1 MQLGNHEQETQKLD
15 VISPSPLAAP
25 DPNDPLADLDPEE
38 REAYE
43 QLKRMRAERR
53 RKKLIRRGIVVGI
66 IAALV
71 VGFFVFRAVSANK
84 PDDSIQVVTT
94 PAYTGPFTTEV
105 TGSGSIKPSS
115 SYVVQPQIDG
125 TIDSVNVVAG
135 QTVKAGD
142 VLFTIK
148 NDDLDRAINE
158 AERGVRTAKQ
168 GVDEANQGVGQAR
181 QAVNAA
187 EEAVNKAQNLLNA
200 NPDDTDLQAAL
211 ESAQAELKS
220 ARNALTEAQ
229 RAPESAQISLEAA
242 NDAYNQ
248 AVERAEQRT
257 VKSPIDGTIVELN
270 AQPGATVGQ
279 AVASAG
285 TQGTGSLCL
294 VANLSQMNVTLQISE
309 VDINKLS
316 LDQTANV
323 TFSAVPDLTLSATV
337 KSIASTS
344 SGNNGGGYGY
354 GGGSGVTY
362 AVELVIPTPDPR
374 LKPGMTADVSII
386 TNSIDSA
393 LIVPSAA
400 VTDFDDGTGV
410 VYIEDDEKT
419 HAAHSVHVEI
429 LGDNGSETA
438 IKPTDGAIRD
448 GDLVIISGMEAAT
461 IDDMDAGTMGDVAGN
476 AADVASGEASGS
488 SLDAT
493 VEGETTTVAR

>member
-1 MQLGNHEQETQKLD
+1 MQPGNHDQETRKLD
-15 VISPSPLAAP
+15 VISTSPLAAP

-38 REAYE
+38 REAFE

-53 RKKLIRRGIVVGI
+53 RKKLIRRGIVIGI
-66 IAALV
+66 IVALV
-71 VGFFVFRAVSANK
+71 VGFFVFRAITANK
-84 PDDSIQVVTT
+84 PDDSIQVVTA

-158 AERGVRTAKQ
+158 AGRGVRTAKQ
-168 GVDEANQGVGQAR
+168 GVDEANQGVKQAK
-181 QAVNAA
+181 QAVSVA
-187 EEAVNKAQNLLNA
+187 EETVNKAQNLLNA
-200 NPDDTDLQAAL
+200 NPGDTDLQAAL
-211 ESAQAELKS
+211 EGAQAELKS

-248 AVERAEQRT
+248 ATERAEQRT

-279 AVASAG
+279 TVASAG

-294 VANLSQMNVTLQISE
+294 VANLSQMNVTLKISE

-323 TFSAVPDLTLSATV
+323 SFSAVPDLTLSATV

-344 SGNNGGGYGY
+344 SGNDASGNGY
-354 GGGSGVTY
+354 GGGGGATY

-393 LIVPSAA
+393 LVVPSAA
-400 VTDFDDGTGV
+400 VTDFGDGTGV
-410 VYIEDDEKT
+410 VYVEDDEK
-419 HAAHSVHVEI
+419 AHTAHTVHVEI

-438 IKPTDGAIRD
+438 VKPTEGAISD

-476 AADVASGEASGS
+476 AADAASDDTTGS
-488 SLDAT
+488 SPDAS
-493 VEGETTTVAR
+493 VEGETTVAR

>member
-1 MQLGNHEQETQKLD
+1 MQPGNHEQETQKLD
-15 VISPSPLAAP
+15 VISPNPLAAP
-25 DPNDPLADLDPEE
+25 NPNDPLADLDPEE

-53 RKKLIRRGIVVGI
+53 RKKLIRRGVVVGI

-71 VGFFVFRAVSANK
+71 AGFFVFRAVTANK

-94 PAYTGPFTTEV
+94 PAHTGPFTTEV

-158 AERGVRTAKQ
+158 AGRGVRTAKQ
-168 GVDEANQGVGQAR
+168 GVDEANQGVEQAR
-181 QAVNAA
+181 QTVNAA

-211 ESAQAELKS
+211 EGAQAELKS

-242 NDAYNQ
+242 NDAYSQ

-344 SGNNGGGYGY
+344 SGNDASGNGY
-354 GGGSGVTY
+354 GGGGGATY

-400 VTDFDDGTGV
+400 VTDFGDGTGV
-410 VYIEDDEKT
+410 VYVEDDEKT
-419 HAAHSVHVEI
+419 HAAHTVHVEI

-438 IKPTDGAIRD
+438 IKPTEGAIRD

-476 AADVASGEASGS
+476 AADVASGDASGS
-488 SLDAT
+488 SLDAS
-493 VEGETTTVAR
+493 VEGETTVAR

>member
-1 MQLGNHEQETQKLD
+1 MQIGNHEQETQKLD

-53 RKKLIRRGIVVGI
+53 RKKLIRRGVVVGI

-71 VGFFVFRAVSANK
+71 MGFFVFRAVTANK

-115 SYVVQPQIDG
+115 S
-125 TIDSVNVVAG
+125 G

-142 VLFTIK
+142 VLFTIR

-158 AERGVRTAKQ
+158 AGRGVRTAKQ
-168 GVDEANQGVGQAR
+168 GVDEANQGVEQAR

-211 ESAQAELKS
+211 EGAQAELES
-220 ARNALTEAQ
+220 ARNALAEAQ

-242 NDAYNQ
+242 NDAYSQ
-248 AVERAEQRT
+248 AVERADQRT

-294 VANLSQMNVTLQISE
+294 VANLSQMNVTLKISE

-323 TFSAVPDLTLSATV
+323 TFSAVPNLTLSATV

-344 SGNNGGGYGY
+344 SGNDASGNGY
-354 GGGSGVTY
+354 GGGGGATY
-362 AVELVIPTPDPR
+362 AVELVIPTPDQR

-393 LIVPSAA
+393 LVVPSAA
-400 VTDFDDGTGV
+400 VTDFGDGTGV
-410 VYIEDDEKT
+410 VYVEDDEK
-419 HAAHSVHVEI
+419 AHTAHTVHVEI

-438 IKPTDGAIRD
+438 VKPTEGAISD

-476 AADVASGEASGS
+476 AADVASSDASGS
-488 SLDAT
+488 SPDAS
-493 VEGETTTVAR
+493 VEGETTVTR

>member
-53 RKKLIRRGIVVGI
+53 RKKLIRRGVVVGI

-71 VGFFVFRAVSANK
+71 VGFFVFRAVTANK

-142 VLFTIK
+142 VLFTIR

-158 AERGVRTAKQ
+158 AGRGVRTAKQ
-168 GVDEANQGVGQAR
+168 GVDEANQGVEQAR

-211 ESAQAELKS
+211 EGAQAELES
-220 ARNALTEAQ
+220 ARNALAEAQ

-242 NDAYNQ
+242 NDAYSQ
-248 AVERAEQRT
+248 AVERADQRT

-323 TFSAVPDLTLSATV
+323 TFSAVPNLTLSATV

-344 SGNNGGGYGY
+344 SGNDASGNGY
-354 GGGSGVTY
+354 GGGGGATY
-362 AVELVIPTPDPR
+362 AVELVIPTPDQR

-386 TNSIDSA
+386 TNSIDS
-393 LIVPSAA
+393 VPSAA
-400 VTDFDDGTGV
+400 VTDFGDGTGV
-410 VYIEDDEKT
+410 VYVEDDEK
-419 HAAHSVHVEI
+419 AHTAHTVHVEI

-438 IKPTDGAIRD
+438 VKPTEGAIRD
-448 GDLVIISGMEAAT
+448 GDPVIISGMEAAT

-476 AADVASGEASGS
+476 AADVASDDTSGS
-488 SLDAT
+488 SPDAS
-493 VEGETTTVAR
+493 VEGETTVAR

>member
-1 MQLGNHEQETQKLD
+1 MQPGNHDQETQKLD
-15 VISPSPLAAP
+15 VISTSPLAAP

-38 REAYE
+38 REAFE

-53 RKKLIRRGIVVGI
+53 RKKLIRRGIVIGI
-66 IAALV
+66 IVALV
-71 VGFFVFRAVSANK
+71 VGFFVFRAATANK
-84 PDDSIQVVTT
+84 PDDSIQVVTA

-158 AERGVRTAKQ
+158 AGRGVRTAKQ
-168 GVDEANQGVGQAR
+168 GVDEANQGVKQAK
-181 QAVNAA
+181 QAVSAA
-187 EEAVNKAQNLLNA
+187 EETVNKAQNLLNA
-200 NPDDTDLQAAL
+200 NPGNTDLQAAL
-211 ESAQAELKS
+211 EGAQAELKS

-242 NDAYNQ
+242 NDAYSQ
-248 AVERAEQRT
+248 ATERAEQRT

-279 AVASAG
+279 TVASAG

-294 VANLSQMNVTLQISE
+294 VANLSQMNVTLKISE

-323 TFSAVPDLTLSATV
+323 SFSAVPDLTLSATV

-344 SGNNGGGYGY
+344 SGNDASGNGY
-354 GGGSGVTY
+354 GGGGGATY

-393 LIVPSAA
+393 LVVPSAA
-400 VTDFDDGTGV
+400 VTDFGDGIGV
-410 VYIEDDEKT
+410 VYVEDDEK
-419 HAAHSVHVEI
+419 AHTAHTVHVEI

-438 IKPTDGAIRD
+438 VKPTEGAISD

-476 AADVASGEASGS
+476 AADAASDDTSGS
-488 SLDAT
+488 SPDAS
-493 VEGETTTVAR
+493 VEGETTVAR

>member
-1 MQLGNHEQETQKLD
+1 MQPGNHEQETQKLD
-15 VISPSPLAAP
+15 VISPNPLATP

-38 REAYE
+38 RKAYE

-66 IAALV
+66 IAALI
-71 VGFFVFRAVSANK
+71 VGFFVFRAVTANK

-158 AERGVRTAKQ
+158 AGRGVRTAKQ
-168 GVDEANQGVGQAR
+168 GVDEANQGVEQAR
-181 QAVNAA
+181 QTVSAA
-187 EEAVNKAQNLLNA
+187 EEAVSKAQNLLNV

-211 ESAQAELKS
+211 EGAQAELKS

-242 NDAYNQ
+242 NDAYSQ

-316 LDQTANV
+316 LDQPANV

-344 SGNNGGGYGY
+344 SGNDGGGGYGY
-354 GGGSGVTY
+354 GGGSGATY
-362 AVELVIPTPDPR
+362 AVELVIPMPDPR

-386 TNSIDSA
+386 TSSIDSA

-400 VTDFDDGTGV
+400 VTDFGDGTGV
-410 VYIEDDEKT
+410 VYVEDDEKI
-419 HAAHSVHVEI
+419 HAAHTVHVEI

-438 IKPTDGAIRD
+438 IKPTEGAICD
-448 GDLVIISGMEAAT
+448 GDPVIISGMEAAT

-476 AADVASGEASGS
+476 AADVASDDASGS
-488 SLDAT
+488 SLDAS
-493 VEGETTTVAR
+493 VEGETTVAR

>member
-1 MQLGNHEQETQKLD
+1 MQPGNHEQETQKLD
-15 VISPSPLAAP
+15 VISPNPLAAP

-53 RKKLIRRGIVVGI
+53 RKKLIRRGVVVGI

-71 VGFFVFRAVSANK
+71 AGFFVFRAVTANK

-105 TGSGSIKPSS
+105 TGSS

-158 AERGVRTAKQ
+158 AGRGVRTAKQ
-168 GVDEANQGVGQAR
+168 GVDEANQGVEQAK
-181 QAVNAA
+181 QTVSAA
-187 EEAVNKAQNLLNA
+187 EEAVGKAQNLLNA
-200 NPDDTDLQAAL
+200 NPGDTDLQAAL
-211 ESAQAELKS
+211 EGAQAELKS

-257 VKSPIDGTIVELN
+257 VKSPINGTIVELN

-344 SGNNGGGYGY
+344 SGNDASGNGY
-354 GGGSGVTY
+354 GGGGGATY

-400 VTDFDDGTGV
+400 VTDFGDGTGV
-410 VYIEDDEKT
+410 IYVEDDEKT
-419 HAAHSVHVEI
+419 HTAHIVHVEI

-438 IKPTDGAIRD
+438 IKPTEGAIRD
-448 GDLVIISGMEAAT
+448 GDPVIISGMEAAT

-476 AADVASGEASGS
+476 AADVASGDASGS

-493 VEGETTTVAR
+493 VEGETTVAR